1 MRSTARAV
9 TVVARVP
16 GGAADRHV
24 GQELDAQAFYSLSP
38 QVQLA
43 GGYAYVFPGKF
54 LQEATPGAA
63 YSYPY
68 VMVTYVFLA
77 EK

>member
-1 MRSTARAV
+1 LAVGFTTVAAPSQAQPQQAGASSTSGQV
-9 TVVARVP
+9 SQ
-16 GGAADRHV
+16 AD
-24 GQELDAQAFYSLSP
+24 
-38 QVQLA
+38 
-43 GGYAYVFPGKF
+43 VFPGKF
-54 LQEATPGAA
+54 LQEVTPGAA